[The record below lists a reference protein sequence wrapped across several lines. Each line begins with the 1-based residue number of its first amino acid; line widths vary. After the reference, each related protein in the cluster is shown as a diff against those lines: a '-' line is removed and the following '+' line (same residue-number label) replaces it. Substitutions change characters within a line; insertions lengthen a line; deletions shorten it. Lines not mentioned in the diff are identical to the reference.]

1 MKKSTHYMAVI
12 GIFKESFSNFPL
24 DKLRRLSKESQLI
37 YEARVAL
44 KELIEER
51 EGNYQA

>member
-24 DKLRRLSKESQLI
+24 DKLRRLSKESHLI
-37 YEARVAL
+37 YEARIAV
-44 KELIEER
+44 KELIEEK
-51 EGNYQA
+51 EGGYQA